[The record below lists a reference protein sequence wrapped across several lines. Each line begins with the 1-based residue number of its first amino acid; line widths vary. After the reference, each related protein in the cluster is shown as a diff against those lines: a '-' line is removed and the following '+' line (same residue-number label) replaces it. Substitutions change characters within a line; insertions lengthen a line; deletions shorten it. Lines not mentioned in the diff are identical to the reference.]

1 VILKAKNIRKVCIK
15 EETMY
20 TSGNIEAIFKVL
32 SMRNRRKRQAEA
44 GAVSQAS
51 KKGERCAGIGREEAL

>member
-1 VILKAKNIRKVCIK
+1 
-15 EETMY
+15 MY